1 MSKPKQF
8 EYIDNNGEIK
18 IGFRQDGVIVDEDG
32 IEVDIFDDKHWDKNM
47 LEDSIRMKEI
57 NNMKRQSNRN
67 QQAMG
72 RKQQR
77 HIDDERIS
85 WLKTSPSERWSIMAV
100 IKWVLRRVEDV
111 YHLGKKTYYAIK
123 R

>member
-77 HIDDERIS
+77 HIDNERIS

-100 IKWVLRRVEDV
+100 IKWVLRRVEDI
-111 YHLGKKTYYAIK
+111 YHFGKKAYYAIK